1 MFKMKILKES
11 YSKNI
16 RHILNKKMTEECEKK
31 MEDTKVLTPEEEK
44 LNKRIAR
51 YRSIANLAE
60 DVEITED
67 NLDEWVLRR
76 TCNLEGWDY
85 QRAKNEILGRK
96 YEGYEI

>member
-1 MFKMKILKES
+1 MKILKEN
-11 YSKNI
+11 YSKNVRTVLHKKI
-16 RHILNKKMTEECEKK
+16 NEGCTKKMKTEEMK
-31 MEDTKVLTPEEEK
+31 LTPEQEK

>member
-1 MFKMKILKES
+1 MKILKEN
-11 YSKNI
+11 YTKNV
-16 RHILNKKMTEECEKK
+16 RTVVKKKINEGCTKMKK
-31 MEDTKVLTPEEEK
+31 EDTKLTPEQEK

>member
-1 MFKMKILKES
+1 MKILKEN
-11 YSKNI
+11 YTKNV
-16 RHILNKKMTEECEKK
+16 RTVLKKKINEGCTK
-31 MEDTKVLTPEEEK
+31 MKNEDIKLTPEQEK